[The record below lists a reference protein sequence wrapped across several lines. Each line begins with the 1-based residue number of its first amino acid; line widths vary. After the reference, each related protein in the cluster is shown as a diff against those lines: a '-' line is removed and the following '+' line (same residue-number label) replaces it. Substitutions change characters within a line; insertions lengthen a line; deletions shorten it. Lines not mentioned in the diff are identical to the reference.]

1 MKKRITTETF
11 IEKSNIVHNNKYD
24 YSKSIY
30 QGGNVPVCI
39 ICPEHGEFWQ
49 KPSDHLSGCGCK
61 KCSLISRTMKRKTD
75 INDFIKKAKEIHNDK
90 YDYTKSN
97 YVNAHTPLLII
108 CPEHG
113 EFQMRPHNHLQGQG
127 CPTCKK
133 GKLGKHF
140 QSNTQDFI
148 RKSKLVHGDKYDYS
162 KVNYVNNRV
171 KVTIICPEHGEFVQK
186 PLDHLHG
193 SGCPECG
200 RKFGVAE
207 KKVLNALKEKYNNV
221 TYQYAPQ
228 WLKNKTSPQT
238 LDFYLPDYKI
248 AIEYQGRQHF
258 YSNKKFGGDEG
269 FKKIV
274 LRDKRKFDKCIEN
287 EVKLFYISFEKKLPE
302 TFIGPIYRS
311 IDELFHAID
320 NEIKEQTNGIKLNEN
335 DLKYIIY
342 QLYKKIIK

>member
-1 MKKRITTETF
+1 MSRKRTRAEF
-11 IEKSNIVHNNKYD
+11 VELANKVHNNKYD
-24 YSKSIY
+24 YSKTYYCSSH
-30 QGGNVPVCI
+30 VPIVI
-39 ICPEHGEFWQ
+39 ICPEHGEFSMV
-49 KPSDHLSGCGCK
+49 P
-61 KCSLISRTMKRKTD
+61 
-75 INDFIKKAKEIHNDK
+75 A
-90 YDYTKSN
+90 
-97 YVNAHTPLLII
+97 
-108 CPEHG
+108 
-113 EFQMRPHNHLQGQG
+113 NHLRGQG
-127 CPTCKK
+127 CPKCANLVK
-133 GKLGKHF
+133 GVYQK
-140 QSNTQDFI
+140 SNTEDFI

-287 EVKLFYISFEKKLPE
+287 GVKLFYISFEKKLPE

-311 IDELFHAID
+311 TDELFHAID
-320 NEIKEQTNGIKLNEN
+320 NEIEEQTNGIKLNEN